1 MTTKNMKTNR
11 LTILAVGMAT
21 ILMLGVSACHHHG
34 GLNHSGFGSD
44 ERLTDQI
51 VSELD
56 LTDKQEALLKDIVR
70 DLEEARQKRGDHEEL
85 QRLFFSQLE
94 SEDLDEEYLRLETGR
109 LISELES
116 AADTFITGLG
126 AFHSSL
132 NAEQRAKLPDFVE
145 RGNRIRSWH
154 N

>member
-1 MTTKNMKTNR
+1 MATKNMKTNR
-11 LTILAVGMAT
+11 LTKLSIGIAT
-21 ILMLGVSACHHHG
+21 ILMLGISACHHHG
-34 GLNHSGFGSD
+34 GRYHSGFGND
-44 ERLTDQI
+44 ERLTDHI

-56 LTDKQEALLKDIVR
+56 LTDKQESLLKDIVR
-70 DLEEARQKRGDHEEL
+70 DLEEARQKLGDHDEL
-85 QRLFFSQLE
+85 HRLFFSQLE
-94 SEDLDEEYLRLETGR
+94 SEDLDEEYLRRETGR

-126 AFHSSL
+126 TFHSSL
-132 NAEQRAKLPDFVE
+132 SAEQRAKLPDFAE